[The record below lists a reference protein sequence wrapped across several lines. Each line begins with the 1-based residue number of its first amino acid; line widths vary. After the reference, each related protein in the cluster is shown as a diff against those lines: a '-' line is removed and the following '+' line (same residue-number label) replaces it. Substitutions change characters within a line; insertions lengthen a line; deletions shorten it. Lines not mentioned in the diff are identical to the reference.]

1 MSTFATMVR
10 KSLARESDAA
20 TELGVEPVAPEQ
32 VEEVLADP
40 ISADIQTEVVA
51 EATDAEVGT
60 AEMETAAAT
69 ADELGD
75 TAETLEAATADGGE
89 GVDEAAAQM
98 AVAALERC
106 QRAYGIARKVS
117 FAKESFATKTGRK
130 ELTLRLAR
138 EADGA
143 SKTLWARVVETAQNL
158 WAWLKNFVAG
168 LFDKRKRLATRAEA
182 LATKADEVIKSGAKP
197 AADAKIGFS
206 GPASVVGGQQVAD
219 PLKAL
224 DAVPSLVAGLEH
236 AKTLVEATAKDASG
250 VSDSTIDIN
259 PQGVGNVALT
269 LKFEGGRVTFNKE
282 AGKATVEAKEISPLT
297 ADQVKQAS
305 AKAKAALVA
314 LGKGEAEVKAAEKAV
329 GGLIGKLKALA
340 TGKETS
346 TENKGGTDTKVAH
359 QAERSAILSKLRAT
373 SSLTGTIASVSLTVI
388 DASLTV
394 AAKSLAAHKAPEKAK
409 AKA

>member
-130 ELTLRLAR
+130 ELTLQLAR

-219 PLKAL
+219 PLRL
-224 DAVPSLVAGLEH
+224 WMLFLRWWLVWNTPRL
-236 AKTLVEATAKDASG
+236 
-250 VSDSTIDIN
+250 
-259 PQGVGNVALT
+259 
-269 LKFEGGRVTFNKE
+269 
-282 AGKATVEAKEISPLT
+282 
-297 ADQVKQAS
+297 
-305 AKAKAALVA
+305 
-314 LGKGEAEVKAAEKAV
+314 
-329 GGLIGKLKALA
+329 
-340 TGKETS
+340 
-346 TENKGGTDTKVAH
+346 
-359 QAERSAILSKLRAT
+359 LSKLRPKTLVAFPIPRSTSTLKAWAT
-373 SSLTGTIASVSLTVI
+373 LL
-388 DASLTV
+388 
-394 AAKSLAAHKAPEKAK
+394 
-409 AKA
+409 

>member
-1 MSTFATMVR
+1 MSTFASLVR

-20 TELGVEPVAPEQ
+20 AAELGVEPVAPEQ
-32 VEEVLADP
+32 VEEVLTDP
-40 ISADIQTEVVA
+40 ISTDIQTEVVA
-51 EATDAEVGT
+51 DAADAEVGV
-60 AEMETAAAT
+60 ADMEVAADT

-75 TAETLEAATADGGE
+75 TAEVLEASTADGGE

-106 QRAYGIARKVS
+106 QRAYGIARKVTI
-117 FAKESFATKTGRK
+117 AKESFTTKNGRK
-130 ELTLRLAR
+130 ELTLQLAR
-138 EADGA
+138 EADNA
-143 SKTLWARVVETAQNL
+143 AKTLWARVVETAQNL
-158 WAWLKNFVAG
+158 WTWLKNFVAG

-182 LATKADEVIKSGAKP
+182 LVTKADEVAKSGAKV
-197 AADAKIGFS
+197 AADAKISFS

-259 PQGVGNVALT
+259 PEGVGNVALT
-269 LKFEGGRVTFNKE
+269 LKFEGGRVTFSKE
-282 AGKATVEAKEISPLT
+282 AGKASVEAKEIAPLST
-297 ADQVKQAS
+297 EQVKA
-305 AKAKAALVA
+305 AAGKAKAALVA

-346 TENKGGTDTKVAH
+346 VEVKNGVDTKVAH
-359 QAERSAILSKLRAT
+359 QAERGAILSKLRAT

-409 AKA
+409 A